1 MEVSREIKSD
11 CRGSRAVFTWA
22 VTYKLTS
29 ATPFYVEQSYYEY
42 DEPEEQ
48 TGDREQWGVE

>member
-11 CRGSRAVFTWA
+11 CWGRAVFTWA

-29 ATPFYVEQSYYEY
+29 TAPFYVEQSYYEY